1 MVAQN
6 GSNNNS
12 LTHER
17 TKITVIGGGAW
28 GTALAIHAARMGHD
42 TLLWA
47 RETEVVEGI
56 NGPDKE
62 NKLFLKGFKV
72 PENLKATGDAAA
84 AVEHGEL
91 LLTVIPT
98 PFLAVTLKPLKDKFR
113 PDQIIISC
121 TKGIQNET
129 LETPD
134 QILQRV
140 LPEALHSR
148 LAFLSGPS
156 FAAEVAAEQPTC
168 VTIASTDQAV
178 AARAQTMLSTPR
190 FRCYRTSD
198 VRGVELGGA
207 LKNVLA
213 IACGIADGLQFGN
226 NARAALITRG
236 LAEITK
242 LAIASGAHPL
252 TMGGLAGMGDLVL
265 TCTGDLSRNR
275 TVGLRIGKGEKLE
288 DIIKSMNAV
297 AEGVLTSKSAYNLA
311 HKLNVDT
318 PIVEGIYRVIHGGAD
333 PAGCNRGDEQR
344 PAGRGGSRGDAGC
357 R

>member
-198 VRGVELGGA
+198 VRG
-207 LKNVLA
+207 
-213 IACGIADGLQFGN
+213 
-226 NARAALITRG
+226 
-236 LAEITK
+236 
-242 LAIASGAHPL
+242 
-252 TMGGLAGMGDLVL
+252 MGDLVL

-333 PAGCNRGDEQR
+333 PVQVVTEVM
-344 PAGRGGSRGDAGC
+344 SRDLREEVDPEVMQAAASTA
-357 R
+357 